1 LAIESRGPKQGKF
14 DNLAG
19 VATVT
24 SPATPTKVTVAA
36 AGSGPV
42 IYDVT
47 HHDEGLQAIKT
58 PKTPTEAPKI
68 DVPMSPLSEAMM
80 AVDPTLVN
88 PAISLQV
95 ADNNDFTTSLTSGNQ
110 TFNISSLMS
119 PTSSKSN
126 NTVAKVASSKENT
139 TPTRPTLQ
147 RELSKEDFDAD
158 TFFMDNEIDNLKQI
172 LSGQIKMDTNMISNL
187 FDPNVPLYF
196 SGKDPITGNP
206 IEQTGNNLPAV
217 PQKLSLEMEVP
228 EEATNATSNNEPPT
242 LFELA
247 DIEGSDEDLM
257 MPPPSIGGSSKDQN
271 NFSSLETPMI
281 LESALELDANPLV
294 AQIKSAKMKS
304 GKKKF

>member
-1 LAIESRGPKQGKF
+1 
-14 DNLAG
+14 
-19 VATVT
+19 
-24 SPATPTKVTVAA
+24 
-36 AGSGPV
+36 
-42 IYDVT
+42 
-47 HHDEGLQAIKT
+47 
-58 PKTPTEAPKI
+58 
-68 DVPMSPLSEAMM
+68 
-80 AVDPTLVN
+80 
-88 PAISLQV
+88 
-95 ADNNDFTTSLTSGNQ
+95 
-110 TFNISSLMS
+110 LMS

-304 GKKKF
+304 GKKKFWIKSRIEKKKVD